1 MANMTK
7 KEVQEIVGREIEK
20 FYRDDFDSKMNA
32 VLKKS
37 DSASRKE
44 VVNTIKNALESAF
57 KMFWYKRDFWK
68 SDIK

>member
-1 MANMTK
+1 MTK

-20 FYRDDFDSKMNA
+20 FYRDSFDSKMED

-37 DSASRKE
+37 NSASRRE
-44 VVNTIKNALESAF
+44 IINTIKDALEAAF